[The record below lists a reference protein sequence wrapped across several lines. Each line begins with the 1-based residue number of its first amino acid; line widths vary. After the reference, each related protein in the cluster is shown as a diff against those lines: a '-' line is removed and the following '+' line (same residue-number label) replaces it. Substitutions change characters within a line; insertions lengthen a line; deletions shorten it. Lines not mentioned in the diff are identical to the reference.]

1 MYQCPIGVKPQAG
14 AVNRGGAQAGKFRGD
29 TMPRPISKV
38 FLKKVDRLQDQ
49 IQDLINEATTI
60 DQAGH
65 LQEMLEQM
73 AVGADERV
81 CVLDN

>member
-1 MYQCPIGVKPQAG
+1 
-14 AVNRGGAQAGKFRGD
+14 
-29 TMPRPISKV
+29 MPRPISKV